1 MDPVSAFGLFASAIQ
16 VLQAVASTASG
27 LRELAEKLQG
37 ASFSIHCL
45 IQELSC
51 IKAALTSLKEWLR
64 IHRSGDHGQ
73 QFAVLDADLAVAIDG
88 CHGVMQALH
97 EEVFDLV
104 QNVEEPGT
112 FGFTSKMKVVWKDAT
127 IRSHKE
133 RLQDHVR
140 ALQILYGHSLA
151 EQNEL
156 LRRATTRQLI
166 EKVASDAATLRS
178 VSLSRAPSQADDM
191 SETGSRV
198 ALSNRSLD
206 FNETLIHTPV
216 YQRALRQ
223 WPASTVNLN
232 REPST
237 SPRQPE
243 ISISQSPPIDEGYDS
258 FHSGSASWNSPPVPG
273 FGQPFDLLPVPN
285 TPPIPTHSRSFS
297 QTQVPQRPSPVG
309 IRRNASDSKIPPQRQ
324 SSSSWKN
331 KLTSSLGRINTKSR
345 MSLRSSLSKS
355 PSSAVSPNTRE
366 RWHRFRSN
374 FHTSIDIAKS
384 SSPVSMFIRAAQSGT
399 LEEVEALI
407 ERGCDIEERHAE
419 SGRNALLVAAHCGRE
434 DIVDLLI
441 SRGARINVKDG
452 SGETALHLAAS
463 RGHWEVIGFLMEEK
477 NLIETPNLKGRT
489 PLRVAAECGERESVQ
504 ILLENNAQVNAR
516 AENEMTALHAVAK
529 RGNSEI
535 LQLLVEYGADTQA
548 NDGFMMTPLHYAC
561 LEGHLDSVK
570 TLIIRNADIEAQG
583 RDRKTPLICAA
594 EAGKTQVVEYLLLKK
609 KASLRSVD
617 DSGRTALH
625 WAAHNG
631 HENAV
636 RLLSDRRGSLDMVDN
651 EGLTALHLAVMQSQY
666 PVVDFFLQRRG
677 VPLDKRCNRG
687 RTALHFACL
696 ANSHMIT
703 RRLLLSG
710 ADIEAPESEHAARAI
725 HISAA
730 QGSMQL
736 LNLLCEKGANLTARN
751 GVGDRALCVAS
762 RSGNAE
768 AVQRL
773 LDHGSPL
780 TCKFDSGSR
789 EDSPLCLAAMGGHWE
804 AAAVLL
810 RSGASAL
817 KKDEAGWQPI
827 RYAAYHGHHDLLE
840 LLLTSTNFSDPIK
853 PEVIRMSEKLGFSSD
868 VPLSTQNRIQ
878 ELLQHSYQVASSN
891 TPQPQTVA
899 ATAFETR
906 LPPPVTVQPPT
917 IPDRFE
923 GEAQQPWSAEG
934 QGDINWPGRVYDQY
948 SSAYNRGHISTSP
961 AMATDGYNQPNRCS
975 AISGISPATVESGGG
990 PLYEMHDS
998 SPVELPT
1005 SFNTGSTVSR
1015 NNSPQPSTMPFHP
1028 RTIFPD
1034 IDSVLSSR
1042 RPSYLEESSDLRH
1055 PEHDFSPMSPDDITG
1070 FGRMSVSSPHQ
1081 PTSI

>member
-45 IQELSC
+45 IQELCC

-104 QNVEEPGT
+104 QNVEETGT
-112 FGFTSKMKVVWKDAT
+112 FGFTTKMKVVWKDAT

-140 ALQILYGHSLA
+140 ALQILVNACQCHSLA

-178 VSLSRAPSQADDM
+178 VGLSRAPSEVDDM
-191 SETGSRV
+191 SESSSRV
-198 ALSNRSLD
+198 ALSNRTLD

-216 YQRALRQ
+216 YQRALSQ
-223 WPASTVNLN
+223 WPASTVNLD
-232 REPST
+232 REPSI

-243 ISISQSPPIDEGYDS
+243 ISITQSPSVDEGYDS
-258 FHSGSASWNSPPVPG
+258 FHSGSAGWSPPPVPG
-273 FGQPFDLLPVPN
+273 FGQPFNLLPIPN

-297 QTQVPQRPSPVG
+297 QTQIPQRPSPVG
-309 IRRNASDSKIPPQRQ
+309 IRRNASDSKVLPQRQ
-324 SSSSWKN
+324 PSSSWKN
-331 KLTSSLGRINTKSR
+331 KISNSLGRINTKSR
-345 MSLRSSLSKS
+345 MSLRSTSAKS

-374 FHTSIDIAKS
+374 LLTSIDIARS
-384 SSPVSMFIRAAQSGT
+384 SSPVSIFIRAAQSGT
-399 LEEVEALI
+399 LEEVEGLI

-463 RGHWEVIGFLMEEK
+463 RGHWEVIGILMEEK
-477 NLIETPNLKGRT
+477 RLIETPNLKGRT
-489 PLRVAAECGERESVQ
+489 ALRVAAECGERESVQ
-504 ILLENNAQVNAR
+504 ILLDNNAQVNVR

-561 LEGHLDSVK
+561 LEGHLEAVK
-570 TLIIRNADIEAQG
+570 ALLIRNADIEAQG

-636 RLLSDRRGSLDMVDN
+636 RLLSDRRGSLDMIDS

-677 VPLDKRCNRG
+677 APLDKRCNRG

-710 ADIEAPESEHAARAI
+710 ADIEAPESEHAARAL

-736 LNLLCEKGANLTARN
+736 LDLLCEKGANLSARN
-751 GVGDRALCVAS
+751 GVGDRPLCVAS

-810 RSGASAL
+810 RNGASAL

-827 RYAAYHGHHDLLE
+827 RYAAYHGHHDVLE
-840 LLLTSTNFSDPIK
+840 LLLTSTNFSDPVK
-853 PEVIRMSEKLGFSSD
+853 PEVIRMSEKLGFSTD

-878 ELLQHSYQVASSN
+878 DLLQRSYPVASSAR
-891 TPQPQTVA
+891 PQPPISPGTPVV
-899 ATAFETR
+899 TR
-906 LPPPVTVQPPT
+906 SQPPVIVQPPS
-917 IPDRFE
+917 IPATFE
-923 GEAQQPWSAEG
+923 GEAQQIWSTEG
-934 QGDINWPGRVYDQY
+934 QVDINWPGRMYDQY
-948 SSAYNRGHISTSP
+948 SSAHNRGPVSTSA
-961 AMATDGYNQPNRCS
+961 AMAPDGYNPPGRYS
-975 AISGISPATVESGGG
+975 VISDIVPATVESGGG

-1005 SFNTGSTVSR
+1005 SFNTGSTPSE
-1015 NNSPQPSTMPFHP
+1015 NNNRQTSTMPFHP

-1034 IDSVLSSR
+1034 IDSVLSS
-1042 RPSYLEESSDLRH
+1042 
-1055 PEHDFSPMSPDDITG
+1055 
-1070 FGRMSVSSPHQ
+1070 
-1081 PTSI
+1081 